1 MMAGMGQFSIKQ
13 MLVSFTL
20 ITVSLWMSIQFE
32 RARENIL
39 FWVGVGPT
47 LGGAVYNLNGRPLR
61 GMRGV
66 KNGASRTASSSR
78 RQIADWA
85 SASRKPGR

>member
-47 LGGAVYNLNGRPLR
+47 LGGAV
-61 GMRGV
+61 
-66 KNGASRTASSSR
+66 
-78 RQIADWA
+78 
-85 SASRKPGR
+85 

>member
-1 MMAGMGQFSIKQ
+1 MMAEMGQFSIKQ

-47 LGGAVYNLNGRPLR
+47 LGGAVYNLNGRPIRGTVIGFICVLIAALLLALR
-61 GMRGV
+61 G
-66 KNGASRTASSSR
+66 
-78 RQIADWA
+78 
-85 SASRKPGR
+85 